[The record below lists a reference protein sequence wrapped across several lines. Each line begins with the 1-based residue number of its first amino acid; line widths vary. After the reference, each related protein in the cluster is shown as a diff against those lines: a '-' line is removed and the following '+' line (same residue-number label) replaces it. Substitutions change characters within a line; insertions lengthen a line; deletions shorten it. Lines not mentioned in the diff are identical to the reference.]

1 MICLI
6 GEVREMDRATIQ
18 KRLDYW
24 RNHLDKLMDAYTKL
38 INGGV
43 KSYQIDDRSLTRFD
57 IPSLRKAIDD
67 AEERVAEYE
76 ALLEGQKRR
85 KAYAV
90 LPRDW

>member
-1 MICLI
+1 
-6 GEVREMDRATIQ
+6 MDRATIQ
-18 KRLDYW
+18 DRLTYW
-24 RNHLDKLMDAYTKL
+24 REQLGKLMDAYTKL
-38 INGGV
+38 ISGGV

-76 ALLEGQKRR
+76 ALWEGQGTR

-90 LPRDW
+90 VPRDY